1 MTDETK
7 IKPAFFQSTLGKEA
21 QEYINQRMQTIK
33 LSGGTNSLDSLLE
46 LEGTLDKYFIGQLQQ
61 VINPVVV
68 AHVEVQAEIAPVVQ
82 AEIAPVV
89 QAEVPVPVEAP
100 VVQAEVPVPVE
111 APVEVP
117 VAPAEAPVPVEAP
130 VVQAEVAP
138 VPVEAPVVQAEVAP
152 VPVETPAEVPVPTEV
167 PVAQE

>member
-100 VVQAEVPVPVE
+100 V
-111 APVEVP
+111 EVP
-117 VAPAEAPVPVEAP
+117 VAPAE
-130 VVQAEVAP
+130 AP